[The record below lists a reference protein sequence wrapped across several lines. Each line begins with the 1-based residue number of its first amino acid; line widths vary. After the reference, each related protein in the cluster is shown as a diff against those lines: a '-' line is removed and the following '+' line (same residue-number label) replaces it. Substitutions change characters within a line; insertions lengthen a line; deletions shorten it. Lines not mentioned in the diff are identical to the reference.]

1 MSAAGATKD
10 EISVFL
16 ERLEKRQTVALP
28 ITDMGGAM
36 TDAVERRQVADDDGF
51 SLVGGS
57 PTKYAAGS
65 SVVASNE
72 ACGAGTGMIPCLVI
86 PMLLPCRLE
95 PPMFT
100 VSPTNLGG

>member
-1 MSAAGATKD
+1 MSAAGATKG
-10 EISVFL
+10 
-16 ERLEKRQTVALP
+16 LEKRQTVALP

-65 SVVASNE
+65 SVVASE
-72 ACGAGTGMIPCLVI
+72 
-86 PMLLPCRLE
+86 
-95 PPMFT
+95 
-100 VSPTNLGG
+100 